1 MTAGTR
7 FQQDTIVTISG
18 GKTSLTLRIES
29 WKYWE
34 ILGEL
39 RWKGADRNQSYDNAK
54 WCGRADPGSEK
65 TIKISGGPDI
75 LLKVKRKEGKNR

>member
-18 GKTSLTLRIES
+18 GETNLTVRIES

-34 ILGEL
+34 IMGEL
-39 RWKGADRNQSYDNAK
+39 RWKGADRNQSTDGAK
-54 WCGRADPGSEK
+54 WCYRAEPGSEK
-65 TIKISGGPDI
+65 SIQIKGRPEIT
-75 LLKVKRKEGKNR
+75 LKIR

>member
-18 GKTSLTLRIES
+18 GETSLIVRIES

-34 ILGEL
+34 IMGEL
-39 RWKGADRNQSYDNAK
+39 RWKGADRNQAFDTSK
-54 WCGRADPGSEK
+54 WCMRAEAGSEK
-65 TIKISGGPDI
+65 SIPIEKRPSI
-75 LLKVKRKEGKNR
+75 LVKVKGKKVKN

>member
-18 GKTSLTLRIES
+18 GETSLTVQIES

-34 ILGEL
+34 IMGEL
-39 RWKGADRNQSYDNAK
+39 RWKGADRNQALDTAK
-54 WCGRADPGSEK
+54 WCMRAEAGSEK
-65 TIKISGGPDI
+65 SIPIEKRPSI
-75 LLKVKRKEGKNR
+75 LVKVKGKKVKI

>member
-18 GKTSLTLRIES
+18 GETSLTVRIES

-34 ILGEL
+34 IMGEL
-39 RWKGADRNQSYDNAK
+39 RWKGADRNQALDTAK
-54 WCGRADPGSEK
+54 WCMRAESGSEK
-65 TIKISGGPDI
+65 SIPIEKRPSI
-75 LLKVKRKEGKNR
+75 LVKVKGKKVKN